1 MHPPYGEA
9 AIGHV
14 CRQHFALFFQ
24 HPVWTSFG
32 DRDLALPA
40 VAATSSA
47 LLGWLLLRHAWKV
60 YQLSAIPQPKS
71 SSFLFG
77 NLLDSYG
84 QVAQWHETGSYPE
97 PFLGWVKE
105 YGNAVRMREFFDY
118 TIMVADPKAVQHL
131 FSTNASNY
139 HRTSVVEDYLAD
151 FTFGHGL
158 LSTRGAV
165 HDAYRKMLNQ
175 LFSAAQVKKF
185 VPIYEAQARHACE
198 TVLAPAA
205 ASGEVLNL
213 YTVFSDLTLRVIGLA
228 GFGFNFEDHPEAHA
242 AYQMVQQEMSP
253 IILIGLATIP
263 GFVKLPLPSFQRRR
277 RAQVVLRRVVN
288 EVIEKKLAE
297 KVNEDKPK
305 DLLDLILPHSTTREA
320 IIHTMTFLSA
330 GHETSSSSLTI
341 IFASISSRPD
351 VIQRI
356 RQEYKDVMAKHGS
369 LTTWEAV
376 KSMRLHVVVLALARR
391 LGVKDDYLPM
401 DGRDPIFIPAGTM
414 VEVNV
419 AALNRHPKYWDKPD
433 SFIPERFLEGTPEW
447 DVDLKLR
454 DGKPHAFYYVPF
466 SIGSANCIGQRFALA
481 EIQVILAMVV
491 GQFDFK
497 VAPGSNLNQR
507 HHGATM
513 ATAKVEVTL
522 QKVQA

>member
-1 MHPPYGEA
+1 
-9 AIGHV
+9 
-14 CRQHFALFFQ
+14 
-24 HPVWTSFG
+24 
-32 DRDLALPA
+32 
-40 VAATSSA
+40 
-47 LLGWLLLRHAWKV
+47 
-60 YQLSAIPQPKS
+60 
-71 SSFLFG
+71 
-77 NLLDSYG
+77 
-84 QVAQWHETGSYPE
+84 
-97 PFLGWVKE
+97 
-105 YGNAVRMREFFDY
+105 
-118 TIMVADPKAVQHL
+118 
-131 FSTNASNY
+131 
-139 HRTSVVEDYLAD
+139 
-151 FTFGHGL
+151 
-158 LSTRGAV
+158 
-165 HDAYRKMLNQ
+165 
-175 LFSAAQVKKF
+175 
-185 VPIYEAQARHACE
+185 
-198 TVLAPAA
+198 
-205 ASGEVLNL
+205 
-213 YTVFSDLTLRVIGLA
+213 
-228 GFGFNFEDHPEAHA
+228 
-242 AYQMVQQEMSP
+242 
-253 IILIGLATIP
+253 
-263 GFVKLPLPSFQRRR
+263 
-277 RAQVVLRRVVN
+277 
-288 EVIEKKLAE
+288 
-297 KVNEDKPK
+297 
-305 DLLDLILPHSTTREA
+305 
-320 IIHTMTFLSA
+320 MTFLSA

-376 KSMRLHVVVLALARR
+376 SQLTYTMAVIQESMRLHVVVLALARR

-419 AALNRHPKYWDKPD
+419 AALNRHPKYWDKSD

-481 EIQVILAMVV
+481 EIQVILAIVV